1 MNCVRQLPV
10 VEKLAQEFSGTV
22 RFVRI
27 ATTEDDGVLEAF
39 GASHYPAY
47 IVFRDGRE
55 VDRLTFNFA
64 PWFIEDRLRRMV
76 QGAQPSR

>member
-10 VEKLAQEFSGTV
+10 VENLAREFGGRM
-22 RFVRI
+22 RFVMVR
-27 ATTEDDGVLEAF
+27 TTEDDGTLEAF

-55 VDRLTFNFA
+55 VDRLTLEFA
-64 PWFIEDRLRRMV
+64 PWLIEERLRRMIE
-76 QGAQPSR
+76 GALR